1 MRKNTKTILT
11 RDLNTKSTVRIDE
24 LDLKIISLLVSGRD
38 NKQISKDLKVP
49 LSTIQ
54 RRTRMILAKDI
65 VKSKIEPNYKKLGYN
80 KGMIHVSVKGHDV
93 SLAAQKLAEID
104 GIVSV
109 AVHLGTSDI
118 VAEFVYGDSTDVL
131 ETISK
136 IWNIEGTD
144 RVTWSQEVYAV
155 PVHNRNIISML
166 P

>member
-1 MRKNTKTILT
+1 LRKNTKTILT
-11 RDLNTKSTVRIDE
+11 RDLNNKSLVRIDE

-38 NKQISKDLKVP
+38 NKQISKELKVP
-49 LSTIQ
+49 LSTVQ

-65 VKSKIEPNYKKLGYN
+65 VKNKIEPNYKKLGYN
-80 KGMIHVSVKGHDV
+80 KGMIHASVKSSDV

-104 GIVSV
+104 GIISV

-136 IWNIEGTD
+136 IWNIEGID

-155 PVHNRNIISML
+155 PVHNKNVISAL

>member
-1 MRKNTKTILT
+1 LRKNTKTILAH
-11 RDLNTKSTVRIDE
+11 DLNTKSTVRIDE

-38 NKQISKDLKVP
+38 NKQISKELKVP

-54 RRTRMILAKDI
+54 RRTRMIIAKDI
-65 VKSKIEPNYKKLGYN
+65 VRSKIEPNYKKLGYN

-136 IWNIEGTD
+136 IWKIEGTD

>member
-1 MRKNTKTILT
+1 LRKNTKTVLA

-24 LDLKIISLLVSGRD
+24 LDLKIISLMVSGSD

-65 VKSKIEPNYKKLGYN
+65 IRNKVEPNYKKLGYN
-80 KGMIHVSVKGHDV
+80 KGMIHVSIKGCDV

-118 VAEFVYGDSTDVL
+118 VAEFVYLDSTDVL
-131 ETISK
+131 KTISK

-144 RVTWSQEVYAV
+144 RVTWSQEVYTV
-155 PVHNRNIISML
+155 PVHNKNVISIL
-166 P
+166 L

>member
-1 MRKNTKTILT
+1 MRKNTKTILA
-11 RDLNTKSTVRIDE
+11 RDLNSKSVVRIDE
-24 LDLKIISLLVSGRD
+24 LDLQIVSLLVAGRD

-49 LSTIQ
+49 LSTVQ

-65 VKSKIEPNYKKLGYN
+65 VKSKMEPNYKKLGYN
-80 KGMIHVSVKGHDV
+80 KGMIHVTVKGSDV
-93 SLAAQKLAEID
+93 SMAAQKLAEID

-136 IWNIEGTD
+136 IWNIPGTD

-155 PVHNRNIISML
+155 PIRNKNVISPL
-166 P
+166 S